1 MTFRLPQKTST
12 ARAGGCPL
20 ARAGLLALAGLAT
33 IPAGAQ
39 TPTWEMLPIFPYD
52 VDHQALALD
61 FLRGEGVQAADPA
74 ADSLVAIMQPGGV
87 VLYNPDDEAGAAG
100 ENGEVWGAWHP
111 LCVNSQCGVN
121 GGVVTAAGS
130 IVIGGFSRAI
140 SRSTDRG
147 RTWTHG
153 VAEVRPD
160 PLEELFAPSAAGP
173 DGTPVLLGATGFD
186 GETARSQGDGAPGTW
201 VQTGAGLGYPQSFGE
216 VPAAPALPG
225 GRLLYGVYNG
235 ITYSDDGALTWRRS
249 SAYVAGSFLVAW
261 SFAFLPRP
269 GHPYGGVAFAGMQTG
284 ESSGA
289 EVRRSEDGGATWT
302 LAHQFTAEET
312 GQPDTG
318 GAGVA
323 HVQLLATPDGALW
336 AGVGLTNGTPIPRRG
351 GIMRSLDAGQTWHR
365 ADAGFDAGDGR
376 GHRVLQLVLSRTG
389 VLYAATEYGVWRTTA
404 PVVASEALPTP
415 GAVPGVRVAVRPN
428 PASGRTTVAV
438 TLVAAGPVRVVVL
451 DVRGREMA
459 VAFDGSLP
467 AGEREVGVETGG
479 WPAGMYFVRATAGA
493 ESATVRLTVAR

>member
-1 MTFRLPQKTST
+1 MTDRPPQTTST
-12 ARAGGCPL
+12 ARAGGRPL
-20 ARAGLLALAGLAT
+20 ARAGLLVLAVLAA
-33 IPAGAQ
+33 IPLRAQ
-39 TPTWEMLPIFPYD
+39 TPTWERLPLRPFTNSHSIYE
-52 VDHQALALD
+52 LD
-61 FLRGEGVQAADPA
+61 FLYGEGAQASDPA
-74 ADSLVAIMQPGGV
+74 ADSLVAIVNPSGV
-87 VLYNPDDEAGAAG
+87 LLYNPDDENGAAG

-111 LCVNSQCGVN
+111 LCVNAYCARHNV
-121 GGVVTAAGS
+121 VVTQAGS
-130 IVIGGFSRAI
+130 IVIGDFNSNV

-147 RTWTHG
+147 RTWTHN
-153 VAEVRPD
+153 VAEVAPD

-201 VQTGAGLGYPQSFGE
+201 TQAGAGQGFPESFGE
-216 VPAAPALPG
+216 VPASPALPG

-269 GHPYGGVAFAGMQTG
+269 GHPYGGVVFAGMQTG

-312 GQPDTG
+312 GQPDAD

-336 AGVGLTNGTPIPRRG
+336 SGVGLTNGTPIPRRG

-404 PVVASEALPTP
+404 PVVASEAMPTP